1 LTPES
6 DSRAPLV
13 ALPLTNVHARVFDEQ
28 DKHLGAVD
36 MTGVKT
42 EVEEED
48 TSEEEQARQERIKN
62 KPPLSECLSLYDFE
76 VRYLEAL
83 PDHECEFDGP

>member
-1 LTPES
+1 MWP
-6 DSRAPLV
+6 
-13 ALPLTNVHARVFDEQ
+13 Q

-62 KPPLSECLSLYDFE
+62 KPPIDECLSLYDFE
-76 VRYLEAL
+76 VSCR
-83 PDHECEFDGP
+83 CCCFDLHRIER